1 MIFAW
6 YFSRF
11 LAHYTWMV
19 CPVNDFELF
28 PSTLKCDEDG
38 TIHHIFQ
45 EAQSI
50 FPDQIFDIFPNSI
63 VKMIPGIVEICR
75 NVTAAGGGGG
85 GGGGG
90 GSGEVVL
97 TRCILSGDEVGGSTQ
112 EMVFHHFEL
121 IWKDVYP
128 IQIHALW
135 LGFFASVVGPFGGFL
150 ASAIKRAYGIKDF
163 DSIIP
168 GHGGITDR
176 LDCQFLMA
184 LCTWVHYNSFCK
196 LTTISVPKLIYH
208 YNMMTYQEKKQFLE
222 AIVPTAATVSSIGGV
237 DSGNELLKQF
247 QDYALS

>member
-11 LAHYTWMV
+11 LTHYTWMV

-28 PSTLKCDEDG
+28 PSKLKCMDDG
-38 TIHHIFQ
+38 SIHHIFQ
-45 EAQSI
+45 KAQSI
-50 FPDQIFDIFPNSI
+50 FPTQIFDIFPNYI
-63 VKMIPGIVEICR
+63 VKMIPGIVEIC
-75 NVTAAGGGGG
+75 NVKGDGIDPK
-85 GGGGG
+85 
-90 GSGEVVL
+90 ELIL
-97 TRCILSGDEVGGSTQ
+97 TRCTNISAGESTNQ
-112 EMVFHHFEL
+112 QQQVFHHFEL
-121 IWKDVYP
+121 IWNNVYP

-135 LGFFASVVGPFGGFL
+135 LGLFASVVGPFGGFL

-208 YNMMTYQEKKQFLE
+208 YNMMTIIEKKQFLE
-222 AIVPTAATVSSIGGV
+222 AIVPLSGVVTSNSDIGIEAGK
-237 DSGNELLKQF
+237 ELLKQF